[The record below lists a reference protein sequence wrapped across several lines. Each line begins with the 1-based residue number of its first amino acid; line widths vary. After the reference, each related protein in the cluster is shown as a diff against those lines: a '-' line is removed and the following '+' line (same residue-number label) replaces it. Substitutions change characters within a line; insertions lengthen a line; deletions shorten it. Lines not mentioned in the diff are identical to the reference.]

1 MPTGQFITFEGGE
14 GTGKSTQAKHLARRL
29 SEKGIHVMV
38 TREPGGSQ
46 RAEQIREVL
55 LNGVDEKLGPLAEAL
70 LFSAAR
76 DDHMTKIIRP
86 ALRAGSWIICD
97 RFTDSTRVY
106 QGIGGGVSEEV
117 LESLEDL
124 VVGNIRPQLTVI
136 LDIPAEKGLA
146 RANARR
152 AEGEKVDRFEVMDVN
167 FHNTLR
173 SAYLNIAD
181 KNPERCVVVDSSGTE
196 AHVADAIWD
205 IVIKKFNLNM
215 D

>member
-14 GTGKSTQAKHLARRL
+14 GTGKSTQAQHLARRL
-29 SEKGIHVMV
+29 NKKGIHVMV

-106 QGIGGGVSEEV
+106 QGVGGGVSEEV

-124 VVGNIRPQLTVI
+124 VVGNVRPQLTII
-136 LDIPAEKGLA
+136 LDIPAEQGLA
-146 RANARR
+146 RAKARR
-152 AEGEKVDRFEVMDVN
+152 SEGEAADRFEVMDVN

-173 SAYLNIAD
+173 SAFLNIAD
-181 KNPERCVVVDSSGTE
+181 KEPDRCIVVDASGTE
-196 AHVADAIWD
+196 AHVADQIWS
-205 IVIKKFNLNM
+205 IVKKKFELNM
-215 D
+215 E